1 MTYKSTIELVRKI
14 AEAVDLKGGVVY
26 YVGGCVRDKLMNV
39 ASTDYDI
46 EVHGIETDIL
56 ESILENFGEV
66 LYFGKLFGV
75 YNIKGYDLD
84 IALPR
89 TEQINGCKHTDFLVD
104 TNPFLG
110 TKRAAER
117 RDFTVNSIMQNA
129 LTDEICDHFG
139 GVCDIKRGIIR
150 HVNDQTFTEDPLRV
164 FRAAQ
169 FAARFNFKI
178 APETKKL
185 CSSMYL
191 GNISHERVF
200 DEMKKALLKADK
212 PSLFFDNLMDMNC
225 MKLWFPEI
233 EELAEIEQNPKYHPE
248 GNVYIHTMQ
257 VLDEVAKRRRD
268 AKNPLGL
275 MLSALVHDLGKLVA
289 TEVING
295 QIHAYAHESK
305 GLPIAEKFLRRI
317 TNDKSLISY
326 ALNMA
331 ELHMKP
337 NVLFHA
343 NASVKSTNKMFDTS
357 IEPYDLI
364 LLALSDISATHSIE
378 ECRSSEEF
386 LTKRLEIYNEYMQR
400 PYVTGRDLSDAGIPP
415 GENYRAILEYAHKL
429 RLAGVEKNSA
439 LKQVIAYAKKVG
451 K

>member
-1 MTYKSTIELVRKI
+1 MTYKSTEELVFNLS
-14 AEAVDLKGGVVY
+14 EAVSSKGGVVY
-26 YVGGCVRDKLMNV
+26 YVGGCVRDRLMNV
-39 ASTDYDI
+39 ESKDYDI
-46 EVHGIETDIL
+46 EVHGLEASVLETIL
-56 ESILENFGEV
+56 ESFGEV

-75 YNIKGYDLD
+75 YNIKGYNLD

-110 TKRAAER
+110 TEKAAER
-117 RDFTVNSIMQNA
+117 RDFTINSIMQNA
-129 LTDEICDHFG
+129 LSGEICDHFG
-139 GVCDIKRGIIR
+139 GVNDIKSGIIR
-150 HVNDQTFTEDPLRV
+150 HVNDLTYTEDPLRV

-169 FAARFNFKI
+169 FAARLNFKI

-200 DEMKKALLKADK
+200 DEMKKALLQSDK

-233 EELAEIEQNPKYHPE
+233 MELAEIEQNPKYHPE

-257 VLDEVAKRRRD
+257 VLDEAAKRRNN

-289 TEVING
+289 TEVVNG
-295 QIHAYAHESK
+295 EIHAYAHESK
-305 GLPIAEKFLRRI
+305 GLPVVEKFLRRI
-317 TNDKSLISY
+317 TNDKSLINY
-326 ALNMA
+326 TLNMS

-343 NASVKSTNKMFDTS
+343 NASVKSTNKMFDAS

-364 LLALSDISATHSIE
+364 LLALCDISATHSSD
-378 ECRSSEEF
+378 ECQSSEDF
-386 LTKRLEIYNEYMQR
+386 LTTRLEIYNNYMQR
-400 PYVTGRDLSDAGIPP
+400 PYVMGRDLSDAGIPP
-415 GENYRAILEYAHKL
+415 GEYYREILEYAHKL
-429 RLAGVEKNSA
+429 RLAGIEKDSA
-439 LKQVIAYAKKVG
+439 LKQVISYAKKVYE
-451 K
+451 